1 MAVKGKPYP
10 KKPDPKNFS
19 VQGLRPGPAPWQ
31 GSYATHISG
40 MEAIEDLKMVAEA
53 HEDHWGA
60 GMLRLLA
67 PADLREKFDRQRF
80 LTQKAIELGDLA
92 EVKNECSRMA
102 KGWAA
107 LNRHALAIG
116 ASQRPAEQWETVLG
130 CGTTLVVVKTSEE
143 ALRASLGGRKA
154 VVVSL
159 GEVAK
164 LFEAHQDLLMA
175 KLAFPGAEVVRVDTR
190 KEDPLRAIST
200 SLANL
205 DDDIDDIGQVN
216 LFEAR
221 PKI

>member
-1 MAVKGKPYP
+1 
-10 KKPDPKNFS
+10 
-19 VQGLRPGPAPWQ
+19 
-31 GSYATHISG
+31 